1 MSDFP
6 QSQNDMLIAKV
17 DELQRQILAQR
28 AEMRVLTESVTK
40 LTAFVKQSM
49 KSKRQRLGD
58 TAVDDD
64 FPISS
69 DAELA
74 EIDAKICKET
84 RGNYIHYM
92 KKILGQGRV
101 SLTIKSIFSEEIIM
115 AYNNDG
121 TGNKKNLKIMKIC
134 SMRS

>member
-84 RGNYIHYM
+84 RGNY
-92 KKILGQGRV
+92 GRV